1 MKKEER
7 TLTKAEEKRLQIFN
21 RISNELEQE
30 GYTKTDLTTSVAK
43 ANIVGIIYGL
53 ILAVPFAVIFF
64 LVNRD
69 FAMDFGDHFYVKWTI
84 LLVAALFLTVVHELI
99 HGLTWGL
106 FAKERFKSIEFGVI
120 WKMLTPYCTCK
131 EPLKKNQY
139 IVGSLMPCL
148 VLGILPC
155 IISWFNQNI
164 WVLLMGVIMIMGA
177 GGDLLISKMI
187 LSSKNRQSGLYL
199 DHPTEVGLVV
209 FTKEGDVK

>member
-1 MKKEER
+1 MFGN
-7 TLTKAEEKRLQIFN
+7 LLFIC
-21 RISNELEQE
+21 IGSSP
-30 GYTKTDLTTSVAK
+30 YS
-43 ANIVGIIYGL
+43 
-53 ILAVPFAVIFF
+53 LAVPFAVIFF

-148 VLGILPC
+148 ILGILPC

-209 FTKEGDVK
+209 FTKEGDGK